1 MSGNPKYIPY
11 DEEEDESKTIQSQI
25 VPGHLLKE
33 IAKPAAD
40 ALNPPANSGGFKK
53 AKPST
58 PVVVAVTEAKIEE
71 ELDEDEIEEMYSSR
85 LEFDR

>member
-11 DEEEDESKTIQSQI
+11 DEEEDQSKTIQSQI

-40 ALNPPANSGGFKK
+40 ALNPPVNNGGFKK
-53 AKPST
+53 SKQPAPT
-58 PVVVAVTEAKIEE
+58 VVAQANIEE
-71 ELDEDEIEEMYSSR
+71 ELDE
-85 LEFDR
+85 